1 VKEVPLL
8 LAGSGDLAD
17 SLEAR
22 LRADDEFWAGREGF
36 RFVLQST
43 RDGASPASPG
53 AEAGVVVDCGGATT
67 AMLLRAVHLGY
78 GVIATDP
85 RPLAGPLADYHV
97 LVADRRTRRST
108 ALAPGLPLG
117 HLLDV
122 LGSTRQP
129 VREITAALSSPLN
142 AICSSRTARTP
153 PPPPA
158 PAAVDVAAELAQL
171 TARATLLAR
180 DAGVDAP
187 VRNEVPDT
195 DAEDLA
201 TRAGEAFRRGMDVR
215 VAADVSASG
224 CVVRLVELPRP
235 SIFTGA
241 GAALVA
247 AITASAF
254 GPSPVVLRATE
265 TLAATVTAIMGELLD
280 LGRESDMPWRTHRRA
295 NPVREAVR

>member
-1 VKEVPLL
+1 MKEVPLL
-8 LAGSGDLAD
+8 LAGSGDLATA
-17 SLEAR
+17 LEAR

-43 RDGASPASPG
+43 GDDGGLASTG

-67 AMLLRAVHLGY
+67 TMLVRAVHEGY
-78 GVIATDP
+78 TVIATDP

-97 LVADRRTRRST
+97 LIADRRTRRGT

-129 VREITAALSSPLN
+129 IREITAALNAPLN
-142 AICSSRTARTP
+142 AICSGQPARTRALP
-153 PPPPA
+153 GP
-158 PAAVDVAAELAQL
+158 AVDVGAELARL

-180 DAGVDAP
+180 DAGADSP
-187 VRNEVPDT
+187 MRNEVPDV
-195 DAEDLA
+195 DPAALAAHAAEAL
-201 TRAGEAFRRGMDVR
+201 RRGMDVR
-215 VAADVSASG
+215 VAADVSAAG

-241 GAALVA
+241 GADLVA
-247 AITASAF
+247 AISASAF
-254 GPSPVVLRATE
+254 GPSPVVLRAAE
-265 TLAATVTAIMGELLD
+265 TTAATVTAIVGELLD
-280 LGRESDMPWRTHRRA
+280 VGRESDMPWRTHRRA
-295 NPVREAVR
+295 NPLREAAQ